1 MTPAAYMRK
10 AEQAL
15 SSARQLLATG
25 DADGACNRAYYAMF
39 DAAQAA
45 LLAANVG
52 TAASAAKT
60 HRGLISAFGQHLV
73 LGGHVAAELGSSLN
87 KVERLRLLA
96 DYTGDPVSD
105 EDSAWAVGQS
115 NIFVS
120 AIRDAWPD
128 IAARAG

>member
-1 MTPAAYMRK
+1 MKGWHCERWR
-10 AEQAL
+10 EQNND
-15 SSARQLLATG
+15 ARQLLTTG
-25 DADGACNRAYYAMF
+25 DADGASNRAYYAMF

-45 LLAANVG
+45 LLCANIEA
-52 TAASAAKT
+52 TANAIKT

-105 EDSAWAVGQS
+105 EDAAWAVGQAD
-115 NIFVS
+115 IFVV
-120 AIRDAWPD
+120 AICNAFG
-128 IAARAG
+128 IA

>member
-10 AEQAL
+10 SEQAL

-52 TAASAAKT
+52 AAANATKT
-60 HRGLISAFGQHLV
+60 HRSLISAFGQHLV
-73 LGGHVAAELGSSLN
+73 LGGHVAAELGGSLN

-96 DYTGDPVSD
+96 DYTGDPVSV
-105 EDSAWAVGQS
+105 EDSTWAVEQADT
-115 NIFVS
+115 FVA
-120 AIRDAWPD
+120 AIRDGFG
-128 IAARAG
+128 IK

>member
-10 AEQAL
+10 SEQAL

-52 TAASAAKT
+52 AAANATKT

-105 EDSAWAVGQS
+105 EDSAWAVEQS
-115 NIFVS
+115 GIFVAAIS
-120 AIRDAWPD
+120 AAFNLEQQPK
-128 IAARAG
+128 

>member
-45 LLAANVG
+45 LLAAKVEA
-52 TAASAAKT
+52 AASSTKT

-73 LGGHVAAELGSSLN
+73 LGGHVTAELGSSLN

-105 EDSAWAVGQS
+105 EDSAWAVEQADA
-115 NIFVS
+115 FVD
-120 AIRDAWPD
+120 AVRDVFKIEAPTP
-128 IAARAG
+128 

>member
-1 MTPAAYMRK
+1 VSKATPATYMRK
-10 AEQAL
+10 SGQAL
-15 SSARQLLATG
+15 SSARQLLAIG

-45 LLAANVG
+45 LLTANVG
-52 TAASAAKT
+52 TAANATKT

-105 EDSAWAVGQS
+105 EDCTWAVEQADA
-115 NIFVS
+115 FVS
-120 AIRDAWPD
+120 AIRAKFNLT
-128 IAARAG
+128 

>member
-1 MTPAAYMRK
+1 
-10 AEQAL
+10 
-15 SSARQLLATG
+15 
-25 DADGACNRAYYAMF
+25 MF

-52 TAASAAKT
+52 AAANTTKT

-73 LGGHVAAELGSSLN
+73 LGGHVAAELGSVLN

-96 DYTGDPVSD
+96 DYTGDPVSY

-115 NIFVS
+115 DIFVG
-120 AIRDAWPD
+120 AIRAKFELS
-128 IAARAG
+128 

>member
-1 MTPAAYMRK
+1 MRK

-15 SSARQLLATG
+15 SSARQLLDAG

-52 TAASAAKT
+52 LTDNGAKT

-96 DYTGDPVSD
+96 DYTGDPVSA
-105 EDSAWAVGQS
+105 EDCEWAVSQAE
-115 NIFVS
+115 IFVGTLH
-120 AIRDAWPD
+120 
-128 IAARAG
+128 AAFPS